1 MLDDDVLFW
10 IWRNLMLCVFPVCH
24 HLFQPAPEVG
34 LLTVDEVRR
43 SFLELRLGLLPEL
56 LEEHVVS
63 MPVLLLASPV
73 PWVAEVES
81 GPRCRPQNKH
91 YTPEST
97 WLRNLEK
104 GKWKMCCLIWQLAN
118 CTRIDQLDNWQMIT
132 YCCLLNCTPKGIH
145 VYKHNSSI
153 WNSMLRL
160 QVWNSE
166 NSSYWWL
173 SVAKIVK
180 SQIQVQTQ
188 WIQAIFAG

>member
-10 IWRNLMLCVFPVCH
+10 IWSNLMLCVFPVCH

-104 GKWKMCCLIWQLAN
+104 GKWKMCCLI
-118 CTRIDQLDNWQMIT
+118 
-132 YCCLLNCTPKGIH
+132 
-145 VYKHNSSI
+145 
-153 WNSMLRL
+153 
-160 QVWNSE
+160 
-166 NSSYWWL
+166 
-173 SVAKIVK
+173 
-180 SQIQVQTQ
+180 
-188 WIQAIFAG
+188 